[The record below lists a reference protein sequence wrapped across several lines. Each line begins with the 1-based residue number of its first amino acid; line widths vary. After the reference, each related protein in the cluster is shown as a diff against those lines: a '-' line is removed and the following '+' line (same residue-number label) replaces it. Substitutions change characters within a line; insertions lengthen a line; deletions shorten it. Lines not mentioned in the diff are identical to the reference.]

1 MAHTQNLQQT
11 PDSSIN
17 ELPEDD
23 NALFADLQEDLFEV
37 DLASN
42 QAASA
47 TRISQQA
54 MVPDEMLGLRFDQ
67 VAASLFSEFSRERLK
82 SWLQDGQ
89 LTVNGQSV
97 KPKTRCLGGEVL
109 NLEVTLQEQNTT
121 EPEPMALD
129 IVYED
134 EHILVVNKPAGLVVH
149 PGAGNWSGTLVNGL
163 LYHDA
168 KLKELPRAGLVHR
181 IDKDTSGLLV
191 VAKNLAAQHHLSKQ
205 LADKSVYRIYD
216 AVVVGHVIAGG
227 TVDQPIK
234 RHPVER
240 TRMSVQPGGRASV
253 THYRVLERFG
263 THTLVQAQLETG
275 RTHQIRV
282 HLSHIGFPL
291 VGDPMYGSRRR
302 LPQGA
307 SQNLIKNLQ
316 NFKRQALH
324 ARKLGLV
331 HPQTAKNMQFEAP
344 WPDDFSQLVQALRDE
359 GHQA

>member
-1 MAHTQNLQQT
+1 MAPTQNLQQT
-11 PDSSIN
+11 PDASIN
-17 ELPEDD
+17 EPSEDD
-23 NALFADLQEDLFEV
+23 NALFADLHEDLFEG
-37 DLASN
+37 DLTPN
-42 QAASA
+42 QATTA
-47 TRISQQA
+47 TKITQQA
-54 MVPDEMLGLRFDQ
+54 IVPDEMIGLRFDQ
-67 VAASLFSEFSRERLK
+67 AAASLFAEFSRERLK
-82 SWLQDGQ
+82 GWMQDGQ
-89 LTVNGQSV
+89 LTINGQTL
-97 KPKTRCLGGEVL
+97 KPKNRCLGGEVL
-109 NLEVTLQEQNTT
+109 NLDVTLQDQNTT
-121 EPEPMALD
+121 EPEAMMLD

-134 EHILVVNKPAGLVVH
+134 DDILVVNKSVGLVVH

-205 LADKSVYRIYD
+205 LAEKSVYRIYD
-216 AVVVGHVIAGG
+216 AMVVGHVIAGG
-227 TVDQPIK
+227 TIDQPIK

-263 THTLVQAQLETG
+263 SHTLVQAQLETG

-282 HLSHIGFPL
+282 HLSHVGFPL
-291 VGDPMYGSRRR
+291 VGDPVYGTRRR

-307 SQNLIKNLQ
+307 SQNLVKTLQ

-331 HPQTAKNMQFEAP
+331 HPGTGKNMQFEAP
-344 WPDDFSQLVQALRDE
+344 WPEDFSQLVKALRDE
-359 GHQA
+359 GADD